1 MLGVGLGGDVRVVV
15 VDEVGVVGQ
24 PAHPEHNQHHN
35 EHDADLEIDYQSENY
50 DSLCNKN
57 KNFYKNSVNFLSMLQ
72 DIYC

>member
-35 EHDADLEIDYQSENY
+35 EHNADLEIEHHQQMATLEFIIK
-50 DSLCNKN
+50 CFIIHKN
-57 KNFYKNSVNFLSMLQ
+57 RARLL
-72 DIYC
+72 